1 MCKYN
6 QILLKRKKK
15 YDNFCAFCRKRER
28 FKHENLQIHTP
39 LQTFFN
45 DMKCQNP
52 NAKSA
57 NSAVL

>member
-1 MCKYN
+1 MT
-6 QILLKRKKK
+6 IFR
-15 YDNFCAFCRKRER
+15 AFCKKRER